1 MCLAILPVHLP
12 MCEDGEGRGQKSPEE
27 EPGMGGTGPGKLT
40 GALDSQRGT
49 PGASSGPS
57 PAFLRLQTSHL
68 PPYHPLQCP
77 GLELW
82 MASDALDQG
91 GETSQWAG
99 RLGREWGRRA

>member
-1 MCLAILPVHLP
+1 M
-12 MCEDGEGRGQKSPEE
+12 GRGEAKRALMGPEE
-27 EPGMGGTGPGKLT
+27 EPGVGGTGPGKLI

-91 GETSQWAG
+91 GETSQWAR